1 MVLGA
6 GEWEGIGLREPP
18 NSNRS
23 GHGQVAPKE
32 FGFAREGRGMS
43 DDVVTSAKQGIV
55 IRMVENAQGMSVCV
69 ELQQRIWSYAPIDT
83 VPDQIFI
90 VAKKTGGQ
98 VMAAYDG
105 GTPVGFALAFA
116 GMRDGLSYLHSHMVG
131 VVEEHQNRGV
141 GRLLKLAQR
150 EDALERGINLI
161 EWTFDPLQLKNA
173 HFNIERLGA
182 VARHYIPNLYG
193 RTTSP
198 LHAGL
203 PTDRLV
209 AEWWVRSQRVEDMLA
224 GRPRVTNP
232 DCGRIA
238 IPAGIRGICGDEP
251 QTAENIQA
259 AVRDQFLANI
269 ANGRAAVGFEFN
281 KGQGTYLLEPYED

>member
-1 MVLGA
+1 MQ
-6 GEWEGIGLREPP
+6 E
-18 NSNRS
+18 
-23 GHGQVAPKE
+23 
-32 FGFAREGRGMS
+32 
-43 DDVVTSAKQGIV
+43 
-55 IRMVENAQGMSVCV
+55 AQEMSVCV
-69 ELQQRIWSYAPIDT
+69 ELQQRIWGYALLDT

-98 VMAAYDG
+98 VMTAYEGD
-105 GTPVGFALAFA
+105 TPVGFALAFA
-116 GMRDGLSYLHSHMVG
+116 AMRDGLTYLHSHMVG
-131 VVEEHQNRGV
+131 VVEGYQNRGV

-182 VARHYIPNLYG
+182 IVRHYISNLYG

-209 AEWWVRSQRVEDMLA
+209 AEWWLRSQRVEDVLGGKA
-224 GRPRVTNP
+224 RPTGS
-232 DCGRIA
+232 DCQQIA
-238 IPAGIRGICGDEP
+238 IPADIRRICRDEP
-251 QTAENIQA
+251 LTAEKIQRD
-259 AVRDQFLANI
+259 VREQFLANI
-269 ANGRAAVGFEFN
+269 AEGRAAVGFEFN
-281 KGQGTYLLEPYED
+281 KEQGTYLLERYED